1 MIPLRAMLRDNIPLA
16 QMILRTVMEKP
27 DLVIT
32 ELKTQA
38 DMNRVTGARSVC
50 LDAYGADSEG
60 KKYMNFPLMA
70 EKTRYLKENPKG
82 VSEMCAIMD
91 DIRNKGRA
99 EVLEQ
104 GRLEMLAGLVSK
116 GILTLQQA
124 AEERSLTVDDFKKQC
139 KLYNLSL

>member
-1 MIPLRAMLRDNIPLA
+1 MHDFNC
-16 QMILRTVMEKP
+16 P
-27 DLVIT
+27 D
-32 ELKTQA
+32 A
-38 DMNRVTGARSVC
+38 GD
-50 LDAYGADSEG
+50 
-60 KKYMNFPLMA
+60 MNFPLMA

-99 EVLEQ
+99 EGLEQGLEQ